1 MQRTMGATLTVMATS
16 AATNIGTIALADQLN
31 HLRARVPLSEQ
42 DVARVTGAE
51 EATVRQWIER
61 KAVPMGVQAN
71 RLAELIAVVEEMA
84 LNIQPDGIP
93 DWLRREVAA
102 LDGESPADVI
112 ASGGY
117 QRVMDIALWL
127 SAGGFT

>member
-1 MQRTMGATLTVMATS
+1 MARRMGATLPFMATS
-16 AATNIGTIALADQLN
+16 AATSIGTIVLADQLN

-42 DVARVTGAE
+42 DVARATGAE
-51 EATVRQWIER
+51 QATVRQWIER
-61 KAVPMGVQAN
+61 KAAPMGVEAN
-71 RLAELIAVVEEMA
+71 RLAELVAVVEEMA

-93 DWLRREVAA
+93 EWLRDEIPA
-102 LDGESPADVI
+102 LEGEAPADVI

-117 QRVMDIALWL
+117 QRVIDIALWL

>member
-1 MQRTMGATLTVMATS
+1 MQEATSARLPVMATS

-31 HLRARVPLSEQ
+31 HLRARIPLSEE
-42 DVARVTGAE
+42 DVARATGVKRAI
-51 EATVRQWIER
+51 VRQWIER
-61 KAVPMGVQAN
+61 KAAPMGAQAN

-84 LNIQPDGIP
+84 LNIQPEHIAG
-93 DWLRREVAA
+93 WLREEVPA
-102 LDGESPADVI
+102 LGGETPADVI

-117 QRVMDIALWL
+117 QRVIDIALWL

>member
-1 MQRTMGATLTVMATS
+1 MGATVRSMAT
-16 AATNIGTIALADQLN
+16 AASTSIGTIALADQLN
-31 HLRARVPLSEQ
+31 HLRARVPLSER
-42 DVARVTGAE
+42 DVARATGAE
-51 EATVRQWIER
+51 QATVRQWVER
-61 KAVPMGVQAN
+61 KAAPMGVEAN

-93 DWLRREVAA
+93 EWLRCEVPA
-102 LDGESPADVI
+102 LEGETPADVI

-117 QRVMDIALWL
+117 QRVIDLALWL

>member
-1 MQRTMGATLTVMATS
+1 V
-16 AATNIGTIALADQLN
+16 D
-31 HLRARVPLSEQ
+31 
-42 DVARVTGAE
+42 
-51 EATVRQWIER
+51 EATVRSWIER
-61 KAVPMGVQAN
+61 KAVPMGGHAN

-93 DWLRREVAA
+93 EWLGCEVPA
-102 LDGESPADVI
+102 LGGDVPADVI